1 MGARNGGN
9 RSGQAAGEKHV
20 IWVLYIITGFATP
33 SLQQVGLYLDE
44 QVCRKV
50 VEDLVTKNVR
60 SVCIP
65 KERSI

>member
-1 MGARNGGN
+1 M
-9 RSGQAAGEKHV
+9 
-20 IWVLYIITGFATP
+20 IWVLYIITGFANP

-44 QVCRKV
+44 QVCKKV

-65 KERSI
+65 KERSV